1 MTLVF
6 DFATSITSGEHRLLS
21 YVEKQVMLLPRELI
35 TYIKQAVF
43 TTITPSLFVP
53 ITEKLHCLKMFPV
66 RDVRWFLKR
75 CPD

>member
-6 DFATSITSGEHRLLS
+6 DFATSITSSEHRLLS
-21 YVEKQVMLLPRELI
+21 YVEKQVMLLPWELI

-53 ITEKLHCLKMFPV
+53 IAEKLHCLKMFPV
-66 RDVRWFLKR
+66 RDARSFLKR